1 VRVTK
6 FLAISHEF
14 VTRRQSIDFSRPVDN
29 LLFFFFIHLAG
40 TATGYAVPAKAVGN
54 QCIVSSA
61 QKKIR

>member
-6 FLAISHEF
+6 CFAISHEF

-29 LLFFFFIHLAG
+29 LLFFFFILAA

-54 QCIVSSA
+54 QCIVSSPK
-61 QKKIR
+61 KKIR